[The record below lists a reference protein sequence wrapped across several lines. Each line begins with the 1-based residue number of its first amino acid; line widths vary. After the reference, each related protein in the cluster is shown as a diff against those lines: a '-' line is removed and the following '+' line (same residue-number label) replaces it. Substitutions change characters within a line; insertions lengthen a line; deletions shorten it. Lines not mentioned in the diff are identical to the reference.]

1 MRITRKHV
9 VGFLAISILALL
21 ITLSGSW
28 AGARGTEAG
37 AARVPASSLPT
48 SPSSP
53 TSSRS
58 SPSPSSSLASALP
71 VLSETAARCTLRAA
85 RPGDAARSARPGDVV
100 CLDGDLSR
108 RRLVITKGGTP
119 RKPIVYSGRGDTVNG
134 ITVEADDVVVEEF
147 RAVRPQAPGI
157 ELTGHRITLR
167 DNTVIRPKGG
177 DGDGIRF
184 FGDDLTIAHNTVR
197 DTDNSGGR
205 HADCMQTFADD
216 TPPSHRVRIEGNRCE
231 QVDNMCLMAEGPN
244 DGEGDGRGATRD
256 FVIKDNFCETLRAL
270 QALMFE
276 DVQSATITGN
286 TFAAPTHH
294 AIGLA
299 VHSTGAHV
307 RGNTLHA
314 GIRYEVGIDASSRRG
329 YEGAKPGG
337 EP

>member
-1 MRITRKHV
+1 MRITRITRKLV

-21 ITLSGSW
+21 ITLTGPW

-37 AARVPASSLPT
+37 AAP
-48 SPSSP
+48 
-53 TSSRS
+53 
-58 SPSPSSSLASALP
+58 
-71 VLSETAARCTLRAA
+71 RCTRHAA
-85 RPGDAARSARPGDVV
+85 GPGDAARSARPGDVV
-100 CLDGDLSR
+100 CFDGDLTR

-119 RKPIVYSGRGDTVNG
+119 RQPIVYSGRGDTVNG
-134 ITVEADDVVVEEF
+134 ITVEADNVVVQGF
-147 RAVRPQAPGI
+147 RAVRPRAPGI
-157 ELTGHRITLR
+157 ELTGRRITLR

-205 HADCMQTFADD
+205 HADCMQTFASD

-231 QVDNMCLMAEGPN
+231 QVDNMCLMAEAPN
-244 DGEGDGRGATRD
+244 DGEGDGRGASAD
-256 FVIKDNFCETLRAL
+256 FVIKDNFCETLRAS

-276 DVQSATITGN
+276 NVQNATITGN

-299 VHSTGAHV
+299 VHSTGARV

-329 YEGAKPGG
+329 YEGPEPGG